1 MSDSKDSIESRI
13 DEIAAFR
20 RESEYDLRDVSP
32 VYASQMESTTSVFG
46 EQGRKGGLAQVHR
59 ILIALGTAVQAGSES
74 TIDWTITRALNH
86 GANEAM
92 ILDAIDVALLNGGNF
107 TVANARFAY
116 RALKYRLSTRPAGSE
131 EEFPVISTPGH
142 LRAASGA

>member
-1 MSDSKDSIESRI
+1 MPADASNDQPCFEARRGLCYHFVHMRVFAENRASLTWLRLALIVFLLGAFALRLQALTRQDIWW
-13 DEIAAFR
+13 DEAR
-20 RESEYDLRDVSP
+20 
-32 VYASQMESTTSVFG
+32 
-46 EQGRKGGLAQVHR
+46 
-59 ILIALGTAVQAGSES
+59 
-74 TIDWTITRALNH
+74 N
-86 GANEAM
+86 
-92 ILDAIDVALLNGGNF
+92 IDVALLNGGNF